1 MKMIPEKQRDF
12 KINKKFLNF
21 PATHG
26 IKESLMHL
34 IIDGEIVRE
43 FEVSLA
49 IDEPDFWVFLD
60 VSEFK
65 GKIVTIQIYMENEAF
80 DKIYQS
86 DSYPGEENIYKEHL
100 RPQFHFS
107 TRRGWNNDPNGLVYH
122 DGEYHLF
129 YQHNPFGWNYG
140 SDANKSWGHT
150 ISKDLIH
157 WKELP
162 DAINPDNLGG
172 IYSGSAVVDKL
183 NTTGFQSGDEKL
195 IVCIYTSA
203 GGKTPWSKNKPF
215 TQSIAYSN
223 DKGRTFIKYEGNPVQ
238 EHIKLENRDP
248 KVIWYAPLNQWVIVL
263 YLDDDEMGFFTSKDL
278 KSWQLESRYKRE
290 GLQEC
295 PELFQLAIDGNE
307 QNKKWILYAGDGR
320 YDVGQFDGK
329 KFIPDIQGIHFNYG
343 NSFYASQTFNNIPE
357 KDGRRI
363 QIAWGGIPKPGMP
376 FNQQMLFPVELTLK
390 TTEEG
395 PRIFAQPINE
405 IKNIYSK
412 NLIFQ
417 DKVVEE
423 GQHSILDEN
432 YDGNL
437 CDISVEFEI
446 GRAERFGLIINN
458 IRVTYDIK
466 EKKLYCQKRSASLKP
481 MKGKIKFRILVDRMT
496 LEIFAND
503 GKIYMPV
510 RTHISISE
518 DSEVFKKW
526 GTGFNILEFLELYPH
541 KFNYLVEYNKPVT
554 IPKGNILVFSERG
567 ITKLVRM
574 EVYELNSIWR

>member
-1 MKMIPEKQRDF
+1 MIPEKQRDF

-21 PATHG
+21 PVTHG

-34 IIDGEIVRE
+34 IIDGEILRE
-43 FEVSLA
+43 FEVSLG

-65 GKIVTIQIYMENEAF
+65 GKKITLQIIEENEAF

-140 SDANKSWGHT
+140 SDANKSWGHA

-162 DAINPDNLGG
+162 DAIHPDNLGG
-172 IYSGSAVVDKL
+172 IYSGSAIVDKL
-183 NTTGFQSGDEKL
+183 NTTGFQSGDEKP

-203 GGKTPWSKNKPF
+203 GGKTPWSKDKPF
-215 TQSIAYSN
+215 AQSIAYSN
-223 DKGRTFIKYEGNPVQ
+223 NRGRTFIKYDGNPVQ

-263 YLDDDEMGFFTSKDL
+263 YLDDEEMGFFTSKDL

-307 QNKKWILYAGDGR
+307 QNKKWILYAGNGR
-320 YDVGQFDGK
+320 YDIGEFDGK
-329 KFIPDIQGIHFNYG
+329 KFIPDIQGIPFNYG

-357 KDGRRI
+357 EDGRRI

-376 FNQQMLFPVELTLK
+376 FNQQMLFPVELTLRSSD
-390 TTEEG
+390 EG
-395 PRIFAQPINE
+395 LRIFSQPINE
-405 IKNIYSK
+405 IKKIYGR
-412 NLIFQ
+412 NWIFQ
-417 DKVVEE
+417 DIVVEE

-437 CDISVEFEI
+437 YDISVEFEV

-466 EKKLYCQKRSASLKP
+466 EKKIHCQERSASLKP
-481 MKGKIKFRILVDRMT
+481 MKGKIKFRILVDRTT

-510 RTHISISE
+510 RAHISISE
-518 DSEVFKKW
+518 DSEVFSKW
-526 GTGFNILEFLELYPH
+526 GTGFNLSEFLELYPH
-541 KFNYLVEYNKPVT
+541 KFNYLVEYNKPV
-554 IPKGNILVFSERG
+554 IIGKGDILVFSEVG
-567 ITKLVRM
+567 ITKLVKM
-574 EVYELNSIWR
+574 EVYELNPIWH